1 MALKTRM
8 KKYQPH
14 IVYGILSLAI
24 MLPLLKPGFVLTLD
38 MVFTPHIRMP
48 SDVTSSYL
56 FYTLLH
62 LLNVIVPS
70 DVLQKVMLLTIPY
83 LSGWGMYRLVQYV
96 HDKQTRDPDS
106 INWGA
111 YVGGLFYA
119 VNPFVYSRF
128 MAGQF
133 AVLLG
138 YSLLPFAVHGLL
150 VLLQRPNWRNSIVL
164 GVWLTLIGIVSIHTL
179 GSIAVLLAIA
189 ILLLVWRNRH
199 HGDQLLRTLKFLG
212 LSLALMVVLSGY
224 WLVPLVLGHGATAQ
238 ALNGFTSGDQQAFE
252 TLGGSP
258 IGRLANVLRLQGF
271 WAEGHDLFRMPQA
284 HMIGWGLIVLALW
297 LLIAVGVR
305 NAWRRHERFIV
316 VLLTASAGVGVLL
329 AIDVANTA
337 LGNVLPFFSG
347 FREPQKFV
355 ALVALAYAFFAGQG
369 VNALRSYYIY
379 ADQWTRATVA
389 LAVALLLPILI
400 TPTMFWGFGGQL
412 QSHQYPVTW
421 VAMNERL
428 NKDHANYNVL
438 FLPWHLYMY
447 YGFVGRITA
456 SPATNYFDKPM
467 IVSNQM
473 ELKDASPTSID
484 SRKTLLSNTILPK
497 AGTGTHLGIQL
508 APLRIKYVLLDKDD
522 DYLKYAYLNHQT
534 DLRLLT
540 NNANFVLYQNMAYR
554 STP

>member
-1 MALKTRM
+1 M

-56 FYTLLH
+56 FYALLH
-62 LLNVIVPS
+62 LLNIIVPS
-70 DVLQKVMLLTIPY
+70 DVLQKIILLAIPY

-96 HDKQTRDPDS
+96 HDNQSKGTDS

-111 YVGGLFYA
+111 YVGGFLYA

-138 YSLLPFAVHGLL
+138 YCLLPFVVYSLL
-150 VLLQRPNWRNSIVL
+150 AFLRRPNWRSSVIL
-164 GVWLTLIGIVSIHTL
+164 GVWLTVVGIVSIHTL
-179 GSIAVLLAIA
+179 GSIAVLFGVAMPLLA
-189 ILLLVWRNRH
+189 WRNRR
-199 HGDQLLRTLKFLG
+199 HGDRLMRMLKFLC
-212 LSLALMVVLSGY
+212 LSLASMILLSSY
-224 WLVPLVLGHGATAQ
+224 WLIPLALGHGVTAQ
-238 ALNGFTSGDQQAFE
+238 ALNGFTNGDQQAFE

-271 WAEGHDLFRMPQA
+271 WAEGYDLFRMPQA

-297 LLIAVGVR
+297 VLIAVGVR
-305 NAWRRHERFIV
+305 NAWRQHQRFIV
-316 VLLTASAGVGVLL
+316 VLLMGSAGIGVLL
-329 AIDVANTA
+329 AINVVNTT

-355 ALVALAYAFFAGQG
+355 ALVTLAYAFFAGQG
-369 VNALRSYYIY
+369 VTALRDHYIR
-379 ADQWTRATVA
+379 AGQWARASGA

-412 QSHQYPVTW
+412 QSHQYPATW

-428 NKDHANYNVL
+428 NKDHTNYNVL

-447 YGFVGRITA
+447 YGFVGRIIA

-484 SRKTLLSNTILPK
+484 PRKTLLNSAILPK
-497 AGTGTHLGIQL
+497 AGTGTHLGTQL

-522 DYLKYAYLNHQT
+522 DYLKYAYLAHQT
-534 DLRLLT
+534 DLRVVVD
-540 NNANFVLYQNMAYR
+540 NANFVLYQNTAYR

>member
-1 MALKTRM
+1 MALKTQI
-8 KKYQPH
+8 KKYQPQ
-14 IVYGILSLAI
+14 IVYGMLSLAI

-38 MVFTPHIRMP
+38 MVFAPHIRMP

-56 FYTLLH
+56 FYALLNI
-62 LLNVIVPS
+62 LNVIVPS
-70 DVLQKVMLLTIPY
+70 DVLQKIMLLAIPY
-83 LSGWGMYRLVQYV
+83 LSGWGMYRLLQYAG
-96 HDKQTRDPDS
+96 DDPTGGS
-106 INWGA
+106 EPINWGA
-111 YVGGLFYA
+111 YVAGLLYA

-138 YSLLPFAVHGLL
+138 YSLLPFFVHSLL
-150 VLLQRPNWRNSIVL
+150 ILLRRPSWRSSICL
-164 GVWLTLIGIVSIHTL
+164 GIWLTVIGIVSIHTL
-179 GSIAVLLAIA
+179 GPIA
-189 ILLLVWRNRH
+189 ILLMVALVLVIWRDRH
-199 HGDQLLRTLKFLG
+199 NNQLARTLKFLG
-212 LSLALMVVLSGY
+212 LSLVSMLILSSY

-271 WAEGHDLFRMPQA
+271 WAEGHDLFRSPQA

-297 LLIAVGVR
+297 LLIATGVR
-305 NAWRRHERFIV
+305 DAWRRHERFIT
-316 VLLTASAGVGVLL
+316 VLLMASAGVGVLL

-337 LGNVLPFFSG
+337 LGNILPFFNG

-369 VNALRSYYIY
+369 VIALQDHYKRTK
-379 ADQWTRATVA
+379 QWTRRTVA
-389 LAVALLLPILI
+389 LAVGILLPVLI

-412 QSHQYPVTW
+412 QAHQYPTAWVT
-421 VAMNERL
+421 MNERL
-428 NKDHANYNVL
+428 DKDHSKYNVL

-447 YGFVGRITA
+447 YGFVGRIIA

-484 SRKTLLSNTILPK
+484 PRKTLLNNAILPQ
-497 AGTGTHLGIQL
+497 AGRGTHLGARL

-522 DYLKYAYLNHQT
+522 DYSKYSYLSHQT
-534 DLRLLT
+534 DLHVVVD
-540 NNANFVLYQNMAYR
+540 NANFVLYQNMAYR
-554 STP
+554 GAP